1 MSLALTEEGQISQWL
16 AEEAKARVASEA
28 SPDLVEQDEHYLRAE
43 RYADCAWSLAE
54 TNNHAFITS
63 SIWRGGL

>member
-1 MSLALTEEGQISQWL
+1 MSLASTEEGQIAQWL
-16 AEEAKARVASEA
+16 AEEAKARAASEA
-28 SPDLVEQDEHYLRAE
+28 STDLFEQDEHYLRAE

>member
-1 MSLALTEEGQISQWL
+1 MSPESTEEGHIAQWL
-16 AEEAKARVASEA
+16 AEEAKTQAASEA

-54 TNNHAFITS
+54 TNNHAFIAS